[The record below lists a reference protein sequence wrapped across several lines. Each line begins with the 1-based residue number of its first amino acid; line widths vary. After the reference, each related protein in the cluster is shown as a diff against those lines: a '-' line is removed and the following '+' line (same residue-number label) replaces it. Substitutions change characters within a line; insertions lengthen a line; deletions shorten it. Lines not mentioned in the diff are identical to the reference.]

1 MKAIMYHYVRA
12 PDPALPYFRFLNI
25 ANFRRQLD
33 HFAAQH
39 DFVTRAEWDA
49 YVRHGRMPD
58 QPGKVLLTFDD
69 AMSCHF
75 THVFPEL
82 RARGLW
88 GIFYVPTGPYA
99 GAGLLDVHRIH
110 LLCGAHD
117 GQALWE
123 HAHNLVSED
132 MVPFARRTAFRE
144 ATYAAQVNA
153 PGVSEF
159 KRLLNYFIDEDLRPE
174 LIDRIS
180 ARFGTVFDSAQ
191 FYVPQ
196 ASLRL
201 MANSGMVIGARS
213 VGHPVMSK
221 LDAPAQRHEI
231 ATSLDWVARIAGPQ
245 DWRSYCHPYGGFHSF
260 DDTTVALL
268 NDHRVD
274 FSFNV
279 EARDMTAADIALQ
292 RQALPRY
299 DCNLFPHGQAD

>member
-12 PDPALPYFRFLNI
+12 PDPDLPHFRFLNI
-25 ANFRRQLD
+25 ANFRLQLNY
-33 HFAAQH
+33 FAAH
-39 DFVTRAEWDA
+39 HGFVTRAEWDA
-49 YVRHGRMPD
+49 YVRGGRLPD
-58 QPGKVLLTFDD
+58 QPNKVLLTFDD
-69 AMSCHF
+69 AMSCHYS
-75 THVFPEL
+75 HVFPEL
-82 RARGLW
+82 QARGLW

-123 HAHNLVSED
+123 HARTLVSED
-132 MVPFARRTAFRE
+132 MVPYARRAAFRE
-144 ATYAAQVNA
+144 ATYAVQVNA

-159 KRLLNYFIDEDLRPE
+159 KRLLNYFIDEALRSA
-174 LIDRIS
+174 LIDRI
-180 ARFGTVFDSAQ
+180 AAHFGTTFNPAR
-191 FYVPQ
+191 FYVPES
-196 ASLRL
+196 SLRQ
-201 MANSGMVIGARS
+201 MAGSGMVIGAQS
-213 VGHPVMSK
+213 AGHPVMSK

-231 ATSLDWVARIAGPQ
+231 ATSLEWVDRIAGKQ

-268 NDHRVD
+268 NEHRVD

-279 EARDMTAADIALQ
+279 EARDITAADIAGQ
-292 RQALPRY
+292 RHALPRY